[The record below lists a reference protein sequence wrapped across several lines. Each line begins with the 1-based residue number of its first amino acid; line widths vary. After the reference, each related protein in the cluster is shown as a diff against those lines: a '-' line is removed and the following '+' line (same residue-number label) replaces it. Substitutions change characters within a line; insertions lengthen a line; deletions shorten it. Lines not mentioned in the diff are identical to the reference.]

1 MKSFSPVEIA
11 KRYTTLKNH
20 RIYTMPIVILMPHSR
35 CNCRCVMCDIWKGNN
50 NIQQLE
56 EADIEQLIISL
67 KTLKTKMVVMSGG
80 EALMHLDF
88 FRLCDI
94 LRAHKIKITILS
106 TGLLLKK
113 YAEEIIAKT
122 NEVIVSLDGSQEVH
136 DKIRN
141 ISEAFNKL
149 KDGVAELK
157 NLDKVF
163 RLTARCVVQ
172 KTNFKDLPNIVDAA
186 KDIGLDQISF
196 LNADV
201 STDAFNRPNLW
212 EDEKIKEVR
221 LSRDEVDQFKEVI
234 ENLINTHSQDFK
246 SGFIAE
252 SPNKLR
258 RFYNYYAAFHGL
270 CDFPTVTCNAPWV
283 SAVIEADGS
292 VRPCFFHAKIGN
304 IRDSTLTESINS
316 PGSITFRKKL
326 DTATNPICKKCV
338 CSLNLSPL
346 AKL

>member
-1 MKSFSPVEIA
+1 MKVYSPSEIV
-11 KRYTTLKNH
+11 KRYATLKNH
-20 RIYTMPIVILMPHSR
+20 HIYSMPIVILMPHSR

-50 NIQQLE
+50 NVQQIE
-56 EADIEQLIISL
+56 ESDIEQLLSSL
-67 KTLKTKMVVMSGG
+67 KKLKTRLVVMSGG
-80 EALMHLDF
+80 EALMHPNF

-94 LRAHKIKITILS
+94 LSSLKIKITILS

-113 YAEEIIAKT
+113 YSKEIIAKT
-122 NEVIVSLDGSQEVH
+122 NEVIVSLDGSQMVH

-141 ISEAFNKL
+141 IPEAFKKL
-149 KDGVAELK
+149 EEGVAELK
-157 NLDKVF
+157 NLNKQYRV
-163 RLTARCVVQ
+163 TARCVIQ
-172 KTNFKDLPNIVDAA
+172 KVNYNDLPNIVDAA
-186 KDIGLDQISF
+186 HKIGLDQISF
-196 LNADV
+196 LNADI
-201 STDAFNRPNLW
+201 STEAFNRPDLW
-212 EDEKIKEVR
+212 NDDKVNEVC

-246 SGFIAE
+246 SSFIAE
-252 SPNKLR
+252 SPQKMR
-258 RFYNYYAAFHGL
+258 KFYNYYAAFHGL

-304 IRDSTLTESINS
+304 IGDSTLTELINS
-316 PGSITFRKKL
+316 PGSISFRKNL

-338 CSLNLSPL
+338 CSLNLSPV